1 MTGNQVEEV
10 VSPCIGVCSINEVTG
25 FCNGCYRTIEEIQ
38 GWWDLSAIERSQ
50 VMVALDGR
58 QSESLDFG
66 D

>member
-50 VMVALDGR
+50 VMVALDAR